1 MANCTAL
8 SVSSREKKPSCSL
21 KFSITSNSKIKVCAE
36 IPSALIL
43 CCGSPNPKPPTQW
56 TIRMLFH
63 GTALY
68 LGRKELGCEV
78 GAAEV
83 GGVREV
89 RAFPVKQGEV
99 TLKSSS
105 SGRAGRW
112 HCISSSRSVPEQ
124 QGPPSARCPLLP
136 GPLLTREWWT
146 AQSTPQPTGWLRVR
160 CFPMLLSHRCEN
172 SWGISPSGD
181 LSVQTPWGTNDKTVD
196 I

>member
-8 SVSSREKKPSCSL
+8 SVSLGEKKPSCSL
-21 KFSITSNSKIKVCAE
+21 KFSITSNSKIKVPAE

-78 GAAEV
+78 GAAEI

-99 TLKSSS
+99 TLKPSLRE
-105 SGRAGRW
+105 GGQVAL
-112 HCISSSRSVPEQ
+112 HQ
-124 QGPPSARCPLLP
+124 QQQECSWATGPAVSTMPSAAQSSPHARVMDSTEHSPAHWMVACTLLP
-136 GPLLTREWWT
+136 NAAFTQMWEFMRNFTEWW
-146 AQSTPQPTGWLRVR
+146 
-160 CFPMLLSHRCEN
+160 CK
-172 SWGISPSGD
+172 
-181 LSVQTPWGTNDKTVD
+181 WGTNDKTVD

>member
-8 SVSSREKKPSCSL
+8 SVSLGEKKPSCSL
-21 KFSITSNSKIKVCAE
+21 KFSITSNSKIKVPAE

-78 GAAEV
+78 GAAEI

-99 TLKSSS
+99 TLKPSSWE
-105 SGRAGRW
+105 GGQVAL
-112 HCISSSRSVPEQ
+112 HQ
-124 QGPPSARCPLLP
+124 QQQECSWATGPAVSTMPSAARSSPHARSDGQHRALPSPLD
-136 GPLLTREWWT
+136 GCVYAASQCCFHTDVRIHEEFH
-146 AQSTPQPTGWLRVR
+146 RV
-160 CFPMLLSHRCEN
+160 MM
-172 SWGISPSGD
+172 
-181 LSVQTPWGTNDKTVD
+181 
-196 I
+196 